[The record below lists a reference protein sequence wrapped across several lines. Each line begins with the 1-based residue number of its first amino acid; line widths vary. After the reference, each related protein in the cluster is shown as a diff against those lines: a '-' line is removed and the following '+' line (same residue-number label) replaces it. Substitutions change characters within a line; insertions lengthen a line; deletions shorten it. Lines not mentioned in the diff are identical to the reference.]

1 MVAQECPPS
10 LRRRPSAADHV
21 FGNRRLDDLLLGMT
35 HSRPTRYSIRR
46 IHHYHSIAAL
56 GSKDPTAHPFP
67 DCKNARASW
76 HSAIERLFE
85 VTEQCDRIA
94 LYSRKGFSYRARHRW
109 QPKGTASRK
118 SPYSFRIRG
127 RSRPRARRRGC
138 ALSLGRWLAAMA
150 CALAGLGWGLLGRT
164 CFM

>member
-1 MVAQECPPS
+1 MSAKSATAAVGGGSCIWKPS
-10 LRRRPSAADHV
+10 TRRSLAWNDSQSTDA
-21 FGNRRLDDLLLGMT
+21 LL
-35 HSRPTRYSIRR
+35 SIRR